1 MIGELIMIKYVS
13 PTYLSAATPATA
25 LITSTSAHTSRSLKP
40 LEPGGETRREMIY
53 QRRARGIIRNII
65 RDLPPAVPLSA
76 AVDSASAA
84 YLSLVVFVSASLRMR
99 REAKT

>member
-1 MIGELIMIKYVS
+1 MIKYVS

-40 LEPGGETRREMIY
+40 LEPEGETRGDKIY
-53 QRRARGIIRNII
+53 QRRARGTIRNNI

-76 AVDSASAA
+76 ADDSASAS
-84 YLSLVVFVSASLRMR
+84 YLSLAVLFSAGLRVR
-99 REAKT
+99 REATN